1 MRPTADSARMAL
13 AATNRQIL
21 RKKQIP
27 RIELRGIFLFYFT
40 ATRTAKTILL
50 ESLADEA
57 YLHILN

>member
-1 MRPTADSARMAL
+1 MAL
-13 AATNRQIL
+13 AATNRQKL

-50 ESLADEA
+50 ESLSDEA